1 MSYSV
6 GKAVRELN
14 NKNDNIS
21 YLSGDDYF
29 LQKFFIDSLEKTYS
43 NEYKTRY
50 FNFEEEMDVKIFFE
64 EIVSNSYDTSLL
76 HYPSKAEYGLETKVF
91 SSIF

>member
-6 GKAVRELN
+6 GKAIRELN
-14 NKNDNIS
+14 NKNDNIY

-29 LQKFFIDSLEKTYS
+29 LQKFFINSLEKTYS

-50 FNFEEEMDVKIFFE
+50 FNYI
-64 EIVSNSYDTSLL
+64 
-76 HYPSKAEYGLETKVF
+76 
-91 SSIF
+91 

>member
-6 GKAVRELN
+6 GKAIRELN
-14 NKNDNIS
+14 NKNDNIY

-29 LQKFFIDSLEKTYS
+29 LQKFFINSLEKTYS

-50 FNFEEEMDVKIFFE
+50 FNFEEEILKKFNYLMEVEKLSEKI
-64 EIVSNSYDTSLL
+64 
-76 HYPSKAEYGLETKVF
+76 
-91 SSIF
+91 